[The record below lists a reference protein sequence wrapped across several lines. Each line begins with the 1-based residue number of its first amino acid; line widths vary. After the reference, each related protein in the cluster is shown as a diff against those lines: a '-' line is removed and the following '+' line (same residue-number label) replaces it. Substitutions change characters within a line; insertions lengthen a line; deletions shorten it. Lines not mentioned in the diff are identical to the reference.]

1 MTFLRRLAAA
11 LSGALLL
18 QLTLLGSGTL
28 RAAPVPATGG
38 VHASAARASAGHAA
52 VGVETHDMSAMTSDG
67 PAMPQGCDMTDGS
80 TDCHQPWTPTS
91 CASVVTCGSAV
102 VLPAVHVSLPTSIAK
117 GDAELPE
124 PTSFSSGPASAPELP
139 PPRA

>member
-11 LSGALLL
+11 LSSALLL

-28 RAAPVPATGG
+28 RAALVPATAA
-38 VHASAARASAGHAA
+38 VHASAGHVAGA
-52 VGVETHDMSAMTSDG
+52 VETHDMSAMTNDG

-102 VLPAVHVSLPTSIAK
+102 VLPAVHVSLPA
-117 GDAELPE
+117 
-124 PTSFSSGPASAPELP
+124 
-139 PPRA
+139 